1 MQSHKWPAPVN
12 ADEDLHIAN
21 CIMTMLRQI
30 DQNKDQFAQ
39 EISLSLPSAVLIQ
52 LGTGMPLPLPVLTA
66 GTFRPR
72 WSDCTPGIEKPM
84 LFKPIAHT
92 QARAQ
97 GHVRA
102 HAHAEAHTHAHTN
115 QGTT

>member
-1 MQSHKWPAPVN
+1 
-12 ADEDLHIAN
+12 
-21 CIMTMLRQI
+21 MTMQRQI
-30 DQNKDQFAQ
+30 VQNKDQFAQ

-66 GTFRPR
+66 NTFRPR

-84 LFKPIAHT
+84 LFKPIGKAIAHT

-97 GHVRA
+97 AHVRA